1 MPENLEL
8 KPRVKVPLYNPQKKL
23 YELIDT
29 ADSLNSVYEY
39 LGR

>member
-1 MPENLEL
+1 
-8 KPRVKVPLYNPQKKL
+8 VKVPFRNPQKKL

-29 ADSLNSVYEY
+29 ADSLSSVYEY